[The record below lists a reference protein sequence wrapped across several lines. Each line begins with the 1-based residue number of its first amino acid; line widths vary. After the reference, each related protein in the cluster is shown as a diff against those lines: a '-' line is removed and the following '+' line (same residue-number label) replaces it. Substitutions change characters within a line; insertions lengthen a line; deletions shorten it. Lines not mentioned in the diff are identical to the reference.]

1 MEPHVRATAR
11 AALIASRAACADL
24 MGAQLAMAGVVT
36 AGVVVVFGVTL
47 LVMLPAGVLGVMETL
62 GAVGVESLTP
72 LPPPPPPPHATT
84 RILTA
89 TAVLAL
95 SAKFV

>member
-36 AGVVVVFGVTL
+36 AGVAVVGVTL
-47 LVMLPAGVLGVMETL
+47 LVMLPTGVLGAMETL
-62 GAVGVESLTP
+62 GVGGVGSLTP
-72 LPPPPPPPHATT
+72 LPPPPPPPHATSKM
-84 RILTA
+84 LTA

-95 SAKFV
+95 SAKPV